1 MNVLKRL
8 AIVALTIFCSI
19 GVAHAAYPERL
30 ITIVVGFPAGG
41 STDVVARLLG
51 QELSARLG
59 QPVVIENMPGATGK
73 IASMNVMKAA
83 PDGYRLLMT
92 AAGPHGTMPALAA
105 SMSYDP
111 VKDFTPIVSVAEVPN
126 VIIVNKEFPASN
138 LQGLIAVA
146 KKSPGSLNYGSTSL
160 GSSPHMGGELL
171 KKMAGISF
179 VTVPFQGGSPL
190 LTAVLGKQIEMGM
203 DNLPS
208 SLQLILDGQ
217 IKAIAVTTLK
227 RFPGAPNI
235 PTVAESGLPGYDVSG
250 WVGLLGPAGMPP
262 AVVNTINSNVN
273 AILSQ
278 PAFAERLLKIG
289 AVPTGGSPEDFR
301 NFISAEIAKWS
312 DLVKANGLPKI
323 QY

>member
-1 MNVLKRL
+1 MNVIKRL
-8 AIVALTIFCSI
+8 AIAALAVFCS
-19 GVAHAAYPERL
+19 GMAAHAAFPDRL

-51 QELSARLG
+51 QELSERLR

-73 IASMNVMKAA
+73 IGAMNVMKAD

-105 SMSYDP
+105 SMSYDA
-111 VKDFTPIVSVAEVPN
+111 VKDFTPIVGVAEVPN
-126 VIIVNKEFPASN
+126 VIIVNKDFPASN
-138 LQGLIAVA
+138 LQELIAIA

-171 KKMAGISF
+171 KKMAGINF

-190 LTAVLGKQIEMGM
+190 LTAILGKQIEMGM

-208 SLQLILDGQ
+208 SLQLIRDGQ

-227 RFPGAPNI
+227 RFPGAPEI
-235 PTVAESGLPGYDVSG
+235 PTVAESGLVGYDVSG

-262 AVVNTINSNVN
+262 AVVDTINSNVN
-273 AILSQ
+273 AILKK
-278 PAFAERLLKIG
+278 PEFVDKLAKIG
-289 AVPTGGSPEDFR
+289 AVPTGGSPADFR
-301 NFISAEIAKWS
+301 NFITAEIAKWS
-312 DLVKANGLPKI
+312 DLVKANGIPKI